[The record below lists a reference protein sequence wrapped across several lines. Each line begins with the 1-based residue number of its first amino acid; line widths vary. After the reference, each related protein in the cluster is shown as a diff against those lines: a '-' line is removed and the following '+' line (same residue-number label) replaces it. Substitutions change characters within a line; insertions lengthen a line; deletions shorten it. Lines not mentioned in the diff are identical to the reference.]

1 MWWPALAGYCRRC
14 RSSAGW
20 RDRTAD
26 CGAASECAP
35 LPYDKTVAAS
45 KVKLGGRTV
54 RIRSQR
60 DQLLRGGLLGMTRA
74 FRVCLLRLISL
85 GIVGIRGRVRGSGP
99 AHAGETGGWGLT
111 VLPGGVK

>member
-26 CGAASECAP
+26 ARASSLPAAAGSYECAP

-45 KVKLGGRTV
+45 KVKPGGRTI

-85 GIVGIRGRVRGSGP
+85 GIVGIRGRVRGSRP
-99 AHAGETGGWGLT
+99 AHAAEAGG
-111 VLPGGVK
+111 